1 MGTCLPRVGAWAGRG
16 RESPVFLGR
25 PLPVARLISP
35 LLFCMNVRSCRFCYA
50 FGPNSL
56 VGTGGCGI
64 SDRALL
70 LVSGGVC
77 VCVCR
82 DQPEPSPHPLPCA
95 CARVL
100 LGPGVVAGGGAGLGG
115 GLCSADNCQCTA
127 LRSSLEPTGTTAFKG
142 ISPSSQGPSPTRL
155 DQSPPGA
162 PRRMGAREGL
172 EEAPSLLL
180 RVWLSSPP
188 PPSPP
193 APSLSFPTCNWGC
206 CPERTNCVWGRHI
219 LAGGSWRL
227 LPQGCSNH
235 PRSPPSSGPGP
246 APTTPPLQ
254 PSPTP
259 TENPKSYCIYNSR

>member
-1 MGTCLPRVGAWAGRG
+1 MGLASGAPAPCTTFQPYLQAGGRPGLGTCLPRVGAWAGRG
-16 RESPVFLGR
+16 RESPCVPGA
-25 PLPVARLISP
+25 PPTGGGATPDLISP

-70 LVSGGVC
+70 LVSGWVCVC

-82 DQPEPSPHPLPCA
+82 DQPEPSPHPLPVCMRA
-95 CARVL
+95 CA
-100 LGPGVVAGGGAGLGG
+100 AGAGWGGCRWGRLGG

-155 DQSPPGA
+155 DQSPPGT

-172 EEAPSLLL
+172 EEAPPPLRGLAELPTPLLIL
-180 RVWLSSPP
+180 
-188 PPSPP
+188 PPSPT
-193 APSLSFPTCNWGC
+193 AFLSY
-206 CPERTNCVWGRHI
+206 
-219 LAGGSWRL
+219 L
-227 LPQGCSNH
+227 
-235 PRSPPSSGPGP
+235 
-246 APTTPPLQ
+246 
-254 PSPTP
+254 
-259 TENPKSYCIYNSR
+259 